1 MDQILH
7 RKLINEKIELE
18 KQIVLAENKIQE
30 LNEFLQAL
38 VAAAPELLAMAGR
51 AAAVQAGTNIANKLT
66 KEKEVSEDGDIKSKS
81 VSGTNIPQNMRL
93 RSVGSTRNS
102 RLKGILGQPSDNQSG
117 RSGRIQ
123 RFLNEPPKEME
134 ESTQLDEVTSQL
146 TGNLLRVANR
156 RDETAQAQHNR
167 RGELAAQQG
176 IVPRGSPQ
184 YWSANTPLGS
194 ALPPNER
201 EREFG
206 LVTNAADIVTNQRQ
220 NSGSIPKGFKGTPFD
235 VMAHETPVKKAQAE
249 ALHLIATGRESGDK
263 DKVQAGKTKLST
275 LRSELARVREL
286 RGANRDALHSHV
298 GSPKHVKAMRMLDTQ
313 IQLNEFG
320 PHPDEINELKDTIRA
335 AHKDK
340 QISLAGAQIAHRAT
354 KRLQQYGDVTHGDPN
369 HHFGDELKP
378 FVINY

>member
-66 KEKEVSEDGDIKSKS
+66 KEKEVSEDGDIKPKS
-81 VSGTNIPQNMRL
+81 VSGTNIPQNIRL

-123 RFLNEPPKEME
+123 RFLNEPPIQLNEFGPHPDEITELKDTIRAAHKEKEVSEDGMGSRRQRNKE
-134 ESTQLDEVTSQL
+134 RQLDEVTSQL

-156 RDETAQAQHNR
+156 RYETAQDQHNQ
-167 RGELAAQQG
+167 RGRLAAEQG
-176 IVPRGSPQ
+176 IVPRESPQ

-194 ALPPNER
+194 ALQPNER
-201 EREFG
+201 ERGLG
-206 LVTNAADIVTNQRQ
+206 LVTNPADNVTNERQR
-220 NSGSIPKGFKGTPFD
+220 SGSIPRGFKGTPFD
-235 VMAHETPVKKAQAE
+235 VMAHETPVKLDQAR
-249 ALHLIATGRESGDK
+249 ALDRIARGRESGNRDE
-263 DKVQAGKTKLST
+263 VQAGRTQLSAM
-275 LRSELARVREL
+275 RKELARVRGL
-286 RGANRDALHSHV
+286 RGANRVALSSNV
-298 GSPKHVKAMRMLDTQ
+298 GSPKHDEAMR
-313 IQLNEFG
+313 
-320 PHPDEINELKDTIRA
+320 
-335 AHKDK
+335 
-340 QISLAGAQIAHRAT
+340 
-354 KRLQQYGDVTHGDPN
+354 RLGDRR
-369 HHFGDELKP
+369 
-378 FVINY
+378 

>member
-66 KEKEVSEDGDIKSKS
+66 KEKEVSEDGDIKPKS
-81 VSGTNIPQNMRL
+81 VSGTNIPQNIRL

-123 RFLNEPPKEME
+123 RFLNEPPISIMNPAHME

-146 TGNLLRVANR
+146 TGKLLRLANQR
-156 RDETAQAQHNR
+156 YETAQAQHNQ

-176 IVPRGSPQ
+176 IVPRESPQ
-184 YWSANTPLGS
+184 YWSANNPLGS
-194 ALPPNER
+194 ALQPNER
-201 EREFG
+201 ERGFG
-206 LVTNAADIVTNQRQ
+206 LVTNPADNVTNKRQ
-220 NSGSIPKGFKGTPFD
+220 LSGSIPKGFKGTPID
-235 VMAHETPVKKAQAE
+235 VRAHETPVKLNQAD
-249 ALHLIATGRESGDK
+249 ALHQIALGRESGDE
-263 DKVQAGKTKLST
+263 DKVRAGKAKLSAM
-275 LRSELARVREL
+275 RQELARVRGL
-286 RGANRDALHSHV
+286 RRANRDALSSHV
-298 GSPKHVKAMRMLDTQ
+298 GSPEHDNAMRRLGD
-313 IQLNEFG
+313 
-320 PHPDEINELKDTIRA
+320 IR
-335 AHKDK
+335 
-340 QISLAGAQIAHRAT
+340 
-354 KRLQQYGDVTHGDPN
+354 
-369 HHFGDELKP
+369 
-378 FVINY
+378 